1 MSGRLVTLLS
11 GKGGVGRTMLTA
23 SLGTLLARRGQR
35 AALVDLNTGMRGLD
49 MALGLESRAAFDLGD
64 VLEGVCGLKQ
74 ALCRGE
80 DGLCLLAARQ
90 VCDTEALDERR
101 LGKIVSHL
109 RDEFDWVLIDAAGGI
124 GRGFTAAARLDGEA
138 VAVTTPDDASIRCAE
153 RAAGLWQRL
162 GGQTP
167 MLCVNRIDA
176 ALVKEGLQYTP
187 ETCAQVLDM
196 YLLGVVPEDEQAL
209 RAGLKKQPVCGDF
222 PAAKGVENLLSRLED
237 PKAKLW
243 NWNPEPEKKR
253 PFWKRRKA

>member
-1 MSGRLVTLLS
+1 MSGRLTTLLS
-11 GKGGVGRTMLTA
+11 GKGGVGRTMLAA
-23 SLGTLLARRGQR
+23 SLGTLLARGGKRT
-35 AALVDLNTGMRGLD
+35 ALVDLNTGMRGLD

-64 VLEGVCGLKQ
+64 VLDGVCGVKQ

-80 DGLCLLAARQ
+80 DGLCLLAGRQ

-101 LGKIVSHL
+101 LEKIIAHL
-109 RDEFDWVLIDAAGGI
+109 RTEFDWVLLDAAGGI
-124 GRGFTAAARLDGEA
+124 GRGLTAAARLGGEA
-138 VAVTTPDDASIRCAE
+138 IAVTTPDDAAIRCAE
-153 RAAGLWQRL
+153 RAAGVWTRS

-176 ALVKEGLQYTP
+176 ALVQEKLQYLP

-222 PAAKGVENLLSRLED
+222 PAARGIENLLSRLEN
-237 PKAKLW
+237 PKEKLW
-243 NWNPEPEKKR
+243 NWNPQPEKKQ
-253 PFWKRRKA
+253 PFWRRRKA

>member
-1 MSGRLVTLLS
+1 
-11 GKGGVGRTMLTA
+11 
-23 SLGTLLARRGQR
+23 
-35 AALVDLNTGMRGLD
+35 
-49 MALGLESRAAFDLGD
+49 
-64 VLEGVCGLKQ
+64 
-74 ALCRGE
+74 
-80 DGLCLLAARQ
+80 
-90 VCDTEALDERR
+90 
-101 LGKIVSHL
+101 
-109 RDEFDWVLIDAAGGI
+109 
-124 GRGFTAAARLDGEA
+124 
-138 VAVTTPDDASIRCAE
+138 
-153 RAAGLWQRL
+153 
-162 GGQTP
+162 